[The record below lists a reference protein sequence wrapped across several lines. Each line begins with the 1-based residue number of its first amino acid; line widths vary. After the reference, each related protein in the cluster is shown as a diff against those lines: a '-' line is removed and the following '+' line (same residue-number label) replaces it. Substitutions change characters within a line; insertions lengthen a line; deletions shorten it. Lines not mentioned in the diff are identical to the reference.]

1 VTDTEGAPLP
11 AATVRALGADS
22 EALGTA
28 TPDDEGQFTLDSR
41 RPVWLRVD
49 ASGYTSRVLA
59 ADPGSAHEVTLAP
72 AAGRATLTFGGDT
85 MFARRFRESGT
96 DPLNQRTPISPA
108 DSLAGH
114 RRILAGVEP
123 LLSAADA
130 TSVNLETPL
139 TTSRRRHPSKLYAYA
154 SHPVAARALADAGV
168 DYAALGN
175 NHAFDALTPGL
186 EDTLANLDD
195 AGLTRSGAGLSPTA
209 AWEPAVV
216 DAGPLQV
223 AYLSCTTVTGRQYD
237 LHWAADEEGARRTA
251 DVDGRTVTVPTGPGV
266 AEAAVEDLDTQVRR
280 ATERA
285 DVVVVQIHGGDPYR
299 PAPTERMRTLTETAA
314 RAGADVV
321 ANHHPHVV
329 GGIETLGS
337 TLVAWSLGNFV
348 FDQKI
353 WPTFPT
359 YLLTVE
365 VTADGVDRVHV
376 HPLLIDRFVPHGVVG
391 KPNDHVAHR
400 TAGQSTA
407 AVRRTR
413 SGLVVVPGD
422 VPPRERERLTLSGPE
437 ADPDSGAE
445 TGSGSGP
452 RSGTG
457 TGTETGTEAPV
468 GRLYERRTGW
478 VSAVAGGEVRLGRDR
493 LPTGTFESVDVDGTG
508 YDGPLWRFGRDARPN
523 GPAFGHAESG
533 GIRLERV
540 SGNSSRAILSN
551 TRRIPVDGP
560 LTLTCRYRTAASDGA
575 TLETSWYADTADPR
589 FARDEWSLDATGG
602 DWRLLRREL
611 SVPSGATHLN
621 VLFALEPPG
630 GGRRSLF
637 LDDVRLISWAPPGT
651 TGGRAFDHLRVAGDA
666 TVVVT
671 RPARADGVGWRP
683 LA

>member
-1 VTDTEGAPLP
+1 VTDTDGDALP
-11 AATVRALGADS
+11 AATVRALGAGS
-22 EALGTA
+22 EDLGA
-28 TPDDEGQFTLDSR
+28 TSADDEGRFTVETR
-41 RPVWLRVD
+41 RPVWLRVS
-49 ASGYTSRVLA
+49 APGHTTRVLA
-59 ADPGSAHEVTLAP
+59 AGPGSTHAVTLAP
-72 AAGRATLTFGGDT
+72 AAGRATLAFGGDT

-114 RRILAGVEP
+114 QRVLAGVDP
-123 LLSAADA
+123 LLTAADA

-139 TTSRRRHPSKLYAYA
+139 TTSGRRHPSKLYAYA

-186 EDTLANLDD
+186 EDTLAHLDD
-195 AGLTRSGAGLSPTA
+195 AGLARSGAGLSPAA

-216 DAGPLQV
+216 DAGPLRV

-237 LHWAADEEGARRTA
+237 LHWAADGEGARRTA
-251 DVDGRTVTVPTGPGV
+251 DVDGRTVTVQSGVGV
-266 AEAAVEDLDTQVRR
+266 AEAGVEALDSGVRR
-280 ATERA
+280 AAERA

-299 PAPTERMRTLTETAA
+299 PSPTERLRTLTETAA

-337 TLVAWSLGNFV
+337 TVVAWSLGNFV

-359 YLLTVE
+359 YLLTAE
-365 VTADGVDRVHV
+365 VTADGVDRVHA
-376 HPLLIDRFVPHGVVG
+376 HPLLIDRFAPRGVVG
-391 KPNDHVAHR
+391 KPNRHVARR
-400 TAGQSTA
+400 TAGRSTA
-407 AVRRTR
+407 ATRRTR
-413 SGLVVVPGD
+413 SGLVVTPGD

-437 ADPDSGAE
+437 DPLGPGTDS
-445 TGSGSGP
+445 GSGSD
-452 RSGTG
+452 SGSETELE
-457 TGTETGTEAPV
+457 TETETPV

-478 VSAVAGGEVRLGRDR
+478 VSAVTNGDVRLGRDR

-523 GPAFGHAESG
+523 GPAFGYEDSG

-540 SGNSSRAILSN
+540 SGNSSRAVLSN

-560 LTLTCRYRTAASDGA
+560 LTLTCRYRTTASDGA
-575 TLETSWYADTADPR
+575 TLAASWYADTAEPR
-589 FARDEWSLDATGG
+589 FARDEWSLDSTDG
-602 DWRLLRREL
+602 DWRLLEREL

-630 GGRRSLF
+630 SGRRSLF
-637 LDDVRLISWAPPGT
+637 LDDVRLVSWAPPAT

-671 RPARADGVGWRP
+671 RPARADGVDWRP